1 MRQAVAFGGTNP
13 YLDTLARPNP
23 DPKDKTVTE
32 VSDLMTPLSR
42 ALSRKGYETLT
53 PVQEAMADPD
63 LQGKDALVSAQTGS
77 GKTVAFGIAMAPT
90 IMNEA
95 ESFDRAGAPLSLI
108 IAPTRELA
116 LQVMRELQWLF
127 AETGARFGSC
137 VGGMDARTERRTLD
151 RGVHIVV
158 GTPGR
163 LRDHITRGA
172 LDLSELA
179 CVVLDEADEMLD
191 LGFRDDLEFILDAA
205 PKQRRTLLFSATVSR
220 PIGLLAKTYQNNAVR
235 IETKGE
241 AKQHSD
247 IEYRALVVKPADK
260 ENAII
265 NLLRYYEAQNALV
278 FCGMRA
284 AVNHMT
290 AKFNNRG
297 MSVVALSGEL
307 SQNERTHALQSMRDG
322 RARVC
327 IATDVAARGI
337 DLPGLDLVIHADL
350 PQNKEALLH
359 RSGRT
364 GRAGSKGVSALIVP
378 MSQRKKAERLL
389 GWAKVTAKWDTSPTA
404 KMVQERDD
412 ERLLEGFSVSD
423 KPDVEFVA
431 KFLEKYTP
439 EQIAAAYIEQYRSGR
454 SAPEDLQTVSVTG
467 PDVKASRDE
476 FAASTWISLTIGRNQ
491 KAEPRWLLPM
501 LCRAGDITKRDIGAI
516 RMQPDETFVQLNAQ
530 ISNDFMK
537 ALGGKKELEEGIKVT
552 VLDTPPD
559 LPPQPRGKPQGSK
572 RPYQRRDDR
581 EGGKP
586 AYKGKKPWNSDDR
599 DGGRDGGRDA
609 GKPAYQGK
617 KKWDGDSRD
626 GGRDGG
632 REGGKPAYAGKKK
645 WDNDSHDGGK
655 PAYKGKKKWDNDTG
669 ESDRPAYKGKSKW
682 DTGGDKPAA
691 KTKPKSATKYDS
703 KPRHK
708 EAPKSDFAP
717 KFGGEADAMPKRG
730 GSKPRPKNLGADD
743 RGAKKPRHKATGK
756 GKFAKPSGK
765 KKSAKP
771 MGKKRD

>member
-1 MRQAVAFGGTNP
+1 M
-13 YLDTLARPNP
+13 
-23 DPKDKTVTE
+23 TE

-42 ALSRKGYETLT
+42 ALTRKGYEKLT

-63 LQGKDALVSAQTGS
+63 LVSKDVLVSAQTGS

-90 IMNEA
+90 IMGEA
-95 ESFDRAGAPLSLI
+95 EKFERAGAPLSLI

-116 LQVMRELQWLF
+116 LQVMRELEWLY

-172 LDLSELA
+172 LDLSELRCA
-179 CVVLDEADEMLD
+179 ILDEADEMLD

-205 PKQRRTLLFSATVSR
+205 PKSRRTLMFSATVSR
-220 PIGLLAKTYQNNAVR
+220 PIAVLAKTYQHDAVR
-235 IETKGE
+235 IETKGN

-278 FCGMRA
+278 FCGTRA

-297 MSVVALSGEL
+297 MAVVALSGEL

-389 GWAKVTAKWDTSPTA
+389 GWAQVTAVWDTPPTA
-404 KMVQERDD
+404 KMVQDRDD
-412 ERLLEGFSVSD
+412 GRMIEGFVIPEKTD
-423 KPDVEFVA
+423 ADFVA
-431 KFLEKYTP
+431 KFLAEYTA
-439 EQIAAAYIEQYRSGR
+439 EQIASAYIEQYRSSR
-454 SAPEDLQTVSVTG
+454 SAPEELQTVSVTG
-467 PDVKASRDE
+467 PDVRTPRDE
-476 FAASTWISLTIGRNQ
+476 FAESTWISLTTGRNQ

-501 LCRAGDITKRDIGAI
+501 MCRAGDITKRDIGAI

-530 ISNDFMK
+530 IANDFMK
-537 ALGGKKELEEGIKVT
+537 ALGNKKELEEGIKVT
-552 VLDTPPD
+552 VLDKAPD
-559 LPPQPRGKPQGSK
+559 LPPQPRGKPQGGK
-572 RPYQRRDDR
+572 PYQRRDDR
-581 EGGKP
+581 EGGG
-586 AYKGKKPWNSDDR
+586 YKGKKPYGDDKR
-599 DGGRDGGRDA
+599 
-609 GKPAYQGK
+609 
-617 KKWDGDSRD
+617 
-626 GGRDGG
+626 
-632 REGGKPAYAGKKK
+632 
-645 WDNDSHDGGK
+645 DGGK
-655 PAYKGKKKWDNDTG
+655 PAYKGKKSYGDDKRDGGQRDDKPGYQGKRPWGDDNKEGGKPAYKAKKKWEPETG
-669 ESDRPAYKGKSKW
+669 EVDRPAYKGKSKW
-682 DTGGDKPAA
+682 DNGESKPASP
-691 KTKPKSATKYDS
+691 KGKPKAATKYDS

-717 KFGGEADAMPKRG
+717 KFGGDADAMPKRG
-730 GSKPRPKNLGADD
+730 GKPRPANLGDND
-743 RGAKKPRHKATGK
+743 RGEARKPRHKAAGK
-756 GKFAKPSGK
+756 GKFAKPSAK
-765 KKSAKP
+765 KKTSKP

>member
-1 MRQAVAFGGTNP
+1 M
-13 YLDTLARPNP
+13 
-23 DPKDKTVTE
+23 TE
-32 VSDLMTPLSR
+32 VSDLITPLAR
-42 ALSRKGYETLT
+42 TLAKKGYETLT
-53 PVQEAMADPD
+53 PVQEAMANPELTDR
-63 LQGKDALVSAQTGS
+63 DALVSAQTGS

-90 IMNEA
+90 LLGDSH
-95 ESFDRAGAPLSLI
+95 SFDRAGAPLALI

-116 LQVMRELQWLF
+116 LQVMRELQWLY

-172 LDLSELA
+172 LDLSDA
-179 CVVLDEADEMLD
+179 RCVVLDEADEMLD
-191 LGFRDDLEFILDAA
+191 LGFRDDLEFILDAS

-220 PIGLLAKTYQNNAVR
+220 PIALLAKTYQNDAMR
-235 IETKGE
+235 IETKGG

-247 IEYRALVVKPADK
+247 IEYRALVVKPADR

-265 NLLRYYEAQNALV
+265 NLLRFYEAQNALV
-278 FCGMRA
+278 FCATRA

-364 GRAGSKGVSALIVP
+364 GRAGAKGVSALIVP
-378 MSQRKKAERLL
+378 MSQRKKAQRLL
-389 GWAKVTAKWDTSPTA
+389 DWAKVTANWGTPPTA
-404 KMVQERDD
+404 KQVQECDD
-412 ERLLEGFSVSD
+412 ERLLESFEVS
-423 KPDVEFVA
+423 KDVDQEFVA
-431 KFLEKYTP
+431 KLLEKYSP
-439 EQIAAAYIEQYRSGR
+439 EQIAAAYITQYRSNR

-467 PDVKASRDE
+467 PDVKTTRDE
-476 FAASTWISLTIGRNQ
+476 FAESTWLSISVGRND

-501 LCRAGDITKRDIGAI
+501 ICRAGDISKRDIGAI
-516 RMQPDETFVQLNAQ
+516 RVQSSETFVQLNAQ
-530 ISNDFMK
+530 ISNAFMN
-537 ALGGKKELEEGIKVT
+537 ALGAKKELEEGIKVT
-552 VLDTPPD
+552 VLDSPPD
-559 LPPQPRGKPQGSK
+559 LGSAPRGRPQGGKK

-581 EGGKP
+581 DGDRRPAYKGKRDDRDGGKP
-586 AYKGKKPWNSDDR
+586 AYKGKRYDR
-599 DGGRDGGRDA
+599 DSD
-609 GKPAYQGK
+609 KPAYQGK
-617 KKWDGDSRD
+617 KKWDSDS
-626 GGRDGG
+626 
-632 REGGKPAYAGKKK
+632 KPAYKGKRDDR
-645 WDNDSHDGGK
+645 DNRDGGK
-655 PAYKGKKKWDNDTG
+655 PAYK
-669 ESDRPAYKGKSKW
+669 A
-682 DTGGDKPAA
+682 
-691 KTKPKSATKYDS
+691 KPKHGDDRKSEGAGKTSTKYNS

-708 EAPKSDFAP
+708 EAPKSDFSP
-717 KFGGEADAMPKRG
+717 KFGGAADAMPKRKG
-730 GSKPRPKNLGADD
+730 AKPKPANLGDND
-743 RGAKKPRHKATGK
+743 RGAKKPRHKASGK

-765 KKSAKP
+765 KKAFKP
-771 MGKKRD
+771 AGKKPS

>member
-1 MRQAVAFGGTNP
+1 MWIKRSPVQFGPLVPSLIYHSKRQTVAFGVTTP
-13 YLDTLARPNP
+13 YLGTLARPNP
-23 DPKDKTVTE
+23 DPKEKTVTE
-32 VSDLMTPLSR
+32 VSDLMTPLAR
-42 ALSRKGYETLT
+42 ALTRKGYETLT

-63 LQGKDALVSAQTGS
+63 LVGKDALVSAQTGS

-90 IMNEA
+90 MMGEA
-95 ESFDRAGAPLSLI
+95 ESFERAGAPLSLI

-116 LQVMRELQWLF
+116 LQVMRELQWLY

-172 LDLSELA
+172 LDLSELR

-205 PKQRRTLLFSATVSR
+205 PKERRTLMFSATVAR
-220 PIGLLAKTYQNNAVR
+220 PIALLAKTYQRDAVR
-235 IETKGE
+235 VETAG
-241 AKQHSD
+241 AQKQHVD

-278 FCGMRA
+278 FCGTRA

-389 GWAKVTAKWDTSPTA
+389 GWAKVTAKWDTPPTA

-423 KPDVEFVA
+423 KPDTEFVA

-454 SAPEDLQTVSVTG
+454 SAPEELQTVSVTG
-467 PDVKASRDE
+467 PDVKSPRDE
-476 FAASTWISLTIGRNQ
+476 FAESTWISLTIGRNQ

-530 ISNDFMK
+530 ISNDFIK

-559 LPPQPRGKPQGSK
+559 LPPQPRGKPSGGPK
-572 RPYQRRDDR
+572 RPYQRRDSGD
-581 EGGKP
+581 GGKP

-599 DGGRDGGRDA
+599 DGG
-609 GKPAYQGK
+609 KPAYQGK
-617 KKWDGDSRD
+617 KKWDGD
-626 GGRDGG
+626 GRD
-632 REGGKPAYAGKKK
+632 GGKPAYKGKKTG
-645 WDNDSHDGGK
+645 DSDSRDGGK
-655 PAYKGKKKWDNDTG
+655 PAYKGKKKWDNDDSG
-669 ESDRPAYKGKSKW
+669 ADRPAYKGKSKW
-682 DTGGDKPAA
+682 D
-691 KTKPKSATKYDS
+691 
-703 KPRHK
+703 
-708 EAPKSDFAP
+708 SDEQIGRA
-717 KFGGEADAMPKRG
+717 
-730 GSKPRPKNLGADD
+730 
-743 RGAKKPRHKATGK
+743 HV
-756 GKFAKPSGK
+756 
-765 KKSAKP
+765 
-771 MGKKRD
+771 

>member
-1 MRQAVAFGGTNP
+1 
-13 YLDTLARPNP
+13 
-23 DPKDKTVTE
+23 
-32 VSDLMTPLSR
+32 MTPLSR
-42 ALSRKGYETLT
+42 ALTRKGYETLT

-63 LQGKDALVSAQTGS
+63 LLGKDVLVSAQTGS

-90 IMNEA
+90 LMEEA
-95 ESFDRAGAPLSLI
+95 ESFGRAGAPLALI

-116 LQVMRELQWLF
+116 LQVMRELEWLF

-172 LDLSELA
+172 LDLSELRVA
-179 CVVLDEADEMLD
+179 VLDEADEMLD
-191 LGFRDDLEFILDAA
+191 LGFRDDLEFILKAA
-205 PKQRRTLLFSATVSR
+205 PDERRTLLFSATVSR
-220 PIGLLAKTYQNNAVR
+220 PIALLAKTYQRNAVR
-235 IETKGE
+235 IETKSE
-241 AKQHSD
+241 TKQHSD

-278 FCGMRA
+278 FCGTRA

-290 AKFNNRG
+290 SKFNNRG
-297 MSVVALSGEL
+297 MAVVALSGEL

-389 GWAKVTAKWDTSPTA
+389 GWAGVTAKWDTPPTA
-404 KMVQERDD
+404 KMVQERDN
-412 ERLLEGFSVSD
+412 ERLIDGFVVGD
-423 KPDVEFVA
+423 APDAEFVA
-431 KFLEKYTP
+431 RFLEKYTA
-439 EQIAAAYIEQYRSGR
+439 EQIAAAYIAQYRSLR
-454 SAPEDLQTVSVTG
+454 SAPEELQTVSVTG
-467 PDVKASRDE
+467 PDVKATRDE
-476 FAASTWISLTIGRNQ
+476 FAESTWISLTIGRDQ

-516 RMQPDETFVQLNAQ
+516 RMQQNETFVQLNAM
-530 ISNDFMK
+530 ISNAFMK

-552 VLDTPPD
+552 VLDTPPN
-559 LPPQPRGKPQGSK
+559 LPPQPRGKPSGGPK
-572 RPYQRRDDR
+572 RPYQRREAGAD
-581 EGGKP
+581 GGKP
-586 AYKGKKPWNSDDR
+586 TYKGKKKWEPNDR
-599 DGGRDGGRDA
+599 DGAKPAYAGKPARDGD
-609 GKPAYQGK
+609 KPAYQGK
-617 KKWDGDSRD
+617 KKWGSDGR
-626 GGRDGG
+626 
-632 REGGKPAYAGKKK
+632 
-645 WDNDSHDGGK
+645 DGGK
-655 PAYKGKKKWDNDTG
+655 PAYKGKKKWDGDDTD
-669 ESDRPAYKGKSKW
+669 SPRTPYKGKSKW
-682 DTGGDKPAA
+682 DKEGGKPAA
-691 KTKPKSATKYDS
+691 KPAGDKPKAATKYDS

-717 KFGGEADAMPKRG
+717 KFGGEADAMPSRKG
-730 GSKPRPKNLGADD
+730 GKPRPKNLGADD
-743 RGAKKPRHKATGK
+743 RGSKKPRHKATGK
-756 GKFAKPSGK
+756 GKFAKPAAK
-765 KKSAKP
+765 KKTVKP

>member
-1 MRQAVAFGGTNP
+1 
-13 YLDTLARPNP
+13 
-23 DPKDKTVTE
+23 
-32 VSDLMTPLSR
+32 MTPLSR
-42 ALSRKGYETLT
+42 ALTRKGYETLT

-63 LQGKDALVSAQTGS
+63 LTGKDVLVSAQTGS

-90 IMNEA
+90 VMEGA
-95 ESFDRAGAPLSLI
+95 ESFQRAGAPLSLI

-116 LQVMRELQWLF
+116 LQVMRELEWLY

-172 LDLSELA
+172 LDLSELRCA
-179 CVVLDEADEMLD
+179 VLDEADEMLD

-205 PKQRRTLLFSATVSR
+205 PKTRRTLLFSATVSR
-220 PIGLLAKTYQNNAVR
+220 PIAVLAKTYQTDAVR

-247 IEYRALVVKPADK
+247 IEYRALVVKPADR

-278 FCGMRA
+278 FCGTRA

-389 GWAKVTAKWDTSPTA
+389 GWAKVTAKWDTPPTA

-412 ERLLEGFSVSD
+412 ERLIEGFTVSEKAD
-423 KPDVEFVA
+423 TDFVA
-431 KFLEKYTP
+431 KFLEKYTA
-439 EQIAAAYIEQYRSGR
+439 EQIAAAYIEQYRSQR

-467 PDVKASRDE
+467 PDVKATRDE

-559 LPPQPRGKPQGSK
+559 LPPQPRGKPQGAK
-572 RPYQRRDDR
+572 RPYQRRDTR
-581 EGGKP
+581 EGGRE
-586 AYKGKKPWNSDDR
+586 G
-599 DGGRDGGRDA
+599 

-617 KKWDGDSRD
+617 KKWEPESRD
-626 GGRDGG
+626 GA
-632 REGGKPAYAGKKK
+632 KPAYQGKKK
-645 WDNDSHDGGK
+645 WDNDSRDGGKPAHHDGGK
-655 PAYKGKKKWDNDTG
+655 PAYKGKKKWDNDDSG
-669 ESDRPAYKGKSKW
+669 ADRPAYKGKSKW
-682 DTGGDKPAA
+682 DSDERKPAA
-691 KTKPKSATKYDS
+691 KGKPKTASKYDS
-703 KPRHK
+703 KPRHS

-743 RGAKKPRHKATGK
+743 RGPKKPRHKATGK
-756 GKFAKPSGK
+756 GKFAKPSAK
-765 KKSAKP
+765 KKTTKP

>member
-1 MRQAVAFGGTNP
+1 
-13 YLDTLARPNP
+13 
-23 DPKDKTVTE
+23 
-32 VSDLMTPLSR
+32 MTPLSR
-42 ALSRKGYETLT
+42 ALTRKGYEKLT
-53 PVQEAMADPD
+53 PVQEAMSDPD
-63 LQGKDALVSAQTGS
+63 LLGKDALVSAQTGS

-90 IMNEA
+90 LMDAA
-95 ESFDRAGAPLSLI
+95 ESFGRAGAPLALI

-116 LQVMRELQWLF
+116 LQVMRELEWLF

-172 LDLSELA
+172 LDLSELRVA
-179 CVVLDEADEMLD
+179 VLDEADEMLD
-191 LGFRDDLEFILDAA
+191 LGFRDDLEFILKAA
-205 PKQRRTLLFSATVSR
+205 PDERRTLLFSATVSR
-220 PIGLLAKTYQNNAVR
+220 PIALLAKTYQRDAVR
-235 IETKGE
+235 IETKSE
-241 AKQHSD
+241 TKQHSD

-278 FCGMRA
+278 FCGTRA

-378 MSQRKKAERLL
+378 MSQRRKAERLL
-389 GWAKVTAKWDTSPTA
+389 GWAKVTANWDTPPTA
-404 KMVQERDD
+404 KMVQDRDN
-412 ERLLEGFSVSD
+412 ERLIDGFVVGD
-423 KPDVEFVA
+423 KPDTEFVA
-431 KFLEKYTP
+431 RFLEKYTA
-439 EQIAAAYIEQYRSGR
+439 EQIAAAYIEQYRSQR

-476 FAASTWISLTIGRNQ
+476 FAESTWISLTIGRDQN
-491 KAEPRWLLPM
+491 AEPRWLLPM

-516 RMQPDETFVQLNAQ
+516 RMQKSETFVQLNAQ
-530 ISNDFMK
+530 ISNAFIK

-552 VLDTPPD
+552 VLDTAPD
-559 LPPQPRGKPQGSK
+559 LPPQPRGKPSGAK
-572 RPYQRRDDR
+572 RPYQRREGGDGGN
-581 EGGKP
+581 GGKP
-586 AYKGKKPWNSDDR
+586 AYKGKKKWEPSDR
-599 DGGRDGGRDA
+599 EGGKPAYA
-609 GKPAYQGK
+609 GKPAR
-617 KKWDGDSRD
+617 DGD
-626 GGRDGG
+626 
-632 REGGKPAYAGKKK
+632 KPAYAGKKK
-645 WDNDSHDGGK
+645 WDNDSRDGGK
-655 PAYKGKKKWDNDTG
+655 PAYKGKKKWDNDD
-669 ESDRPAYKGKSKW
+669 SDAPRTPYKGKSKW
-682 DTGGDKPAA
+682 DKEGGKPAA
-691 KTKPKSATKYDS
+691 KPAGDKPKAATKYDA

-717 KFGGEADAMPKRG
+717 KFGGEADAMPSRKG
-730 GSKPRPKNLGADD
+730 GKPKPKNLGDND
-743 RGAKKPRHKATGK
+743 RGTKKPRHKATGK
-756 GKFAKPSGK
+756 GKFAKPAAK
-765 KKSAKP
+765 KKTSKP

>member
-1 MRQAVAFGGTNP
+1 M
-13 YLDTLARPNP
+13 
-23 DPKDKTVTE
+23 TE
-32 VSDLMTPLSR
+32 VSDLITPLSR
-42 ALSRKGYETLT
+42 ALTRKGYETLT
-53 PVQEAMADPD
+53 PVQEAMANPD
-63 LQGKDALVSAQTGS
+63 LLGKDALVSAQTGS

-90 IMNEA
+90 IMDEA
-95 ESFDRAGAPLSLI
+95 ENFGRAGAPLALI

-116 LQVMRELQWLF
+116 LQVMRELEWLY

-172 LDLSELA
+172 LDLSELRCA
-179 CVVLDEADEMLD
+179 VLDEADEMLD

-205 PKQRRTLLFSATVSR
+205 PKSRRTLLFSATVSR
-220 PIGLLAKTYQNNAVR
+220 PIAVLAKTYQHDAVR

-278 FCGMRA
+278 FCGTRA

-297 MSVVALSGEL
+297 MAVVALSGEL

-364 GRAGSKGVSALIVP
+364 GRAGSKGVSAMIVP

-389 GWAKVTAKWDTSPTA
+389 GWAQVTAVWDTPPTA

-412 ERLLEGFSVSD
+412 GRMIESFVVPEKTD
-423 KPDVEFVA
+423 ADFVA
-431 KFLEKYTP
+431 KFLAEYTA
-439 EQIAAAYIEQYRSGR
+439 EQIASAYIEQYRSSR
-454 SAPEDLQTVSVTG
+454 SAPEELQTVSVTG
-467 PDVKASRDE
+467 PDVRSPRDE
-476 FAASTWISLTIGRNQ
+476 FAESTWISLTTGRNQ

-501 LCRAGDITKRDIGAI
+501 MCRAGDITKRDIGAI

-530 ISNDFMK
+530 IANDFMK

-552 VLDTPPD
+552 VLDAAPD
-559 LPPQPRGKPQGSK
+559 LPPQPRGKPQGAK

-581 EGGKP
+581 DGAKSAYKGKKKWDSDDRDGGKPAYQGKKSYGDDKHDGGKPAYKDKKPYGSDDRDGGKP
-586 AYKGKKPWNSDDR
+586 AYKGKRPWGAEDR
-599 DGGRDGGRDA
+599 
-609 GKPAYQGK
+609 
-617 KKWDGDSRD
+617 
-626 GGRDGG
+626 
-632 REGGKPAYAGKKK
+632 
-645 WDNDSHDGGK
+645 DGGK
-655 PAYKGKKKWDNDTG
+655 PAYKGKKKWDNDSQDG
-669 ESDRPAYKGKSKW
+669 DRPAYKGKSKW
-682 DTGGDKPAA
+682 DSDGAKPAP
-691 KTKPKSATKYDS
+691 KGKPKSATKYDN

-708 EAPKSDFAP
+708 EAPKSDFAS
-717 KFGGEADAMPKRG
+717 KNAGEGDAMPKRG
-730 GSKPRPKNLGADD
+730 GKPRPANLGAND
-743 RGAKKPRHKATGK
+743 RGEARKPRHKAAGK

-765 KKSAKP
+765 KKTSKP

>member
-1 MRQAVAFGGTNP
+1 MNP
-13 YLDTLARPNP
+13 LA
-23 DPKDKTVTE
+23 
-32 VSDLMTPLSR
+32 R

-63 LQGKDALVSAQTGS
+63 LVGKDALVSAQTGS
-77 GKTVAFGIAMAPT
+77 GKTVAFGIAMAST
-90 IMNEA
+90 MLDGA
-95 ESFDRAGAPLSLI
+95 ESFQRAGAPLSLI

-116 LQVMRELQWLF
+116 LQVMRELQWLY

-172 LDLSELA
+172 LDLSDIR

-205 PKQRRTLLFSATVSR
+205 PKTRRTLMFSATVSR
-220 PIGLLAKTYQNNAVR
+220 PIAVLAKTYQRDAVR
-235 IETKGE
+235 VETVG
-241 AKQHSD
+241 AQKQHVD

-265 NLLRYYEAQNALV
+265 NVLRYYEAQNALV
-278 FCGMRA
+278 FCATRA

-290 AKFNNRG
+290 SRFNNRG

-389 GWAKVTAKWDTSPTA
+389 GWAKVAAKWDTPPTA

-423 KPDVEFVA
+423 KPDSEFVA
-431 KFLEKYTP
+431 KFLEKYSP

-467 PDVKASRDE
+467 PDVKAARDE
-476 FAASTWISLTIGRNQ
+476 FAESTWISLTIGRNQ

-537 ALGGKKELEEGIKVT
+537 SLGGKKELEEGIKVT

-559 LPPQPRGKPQGSK
+559 LGPQPRGKPQGGKK

-581 EGGKP
+581 DGDKP
-586 AYKGKKPWNSDDR
+586 AYKGKKKWDSDDR
-599 DGGRDGGRDA
+599 
-609 GKPAYQGK
+609 
-617 KKWDGDSRD
+617 
-626 GGRDGG
+626 
-632 REGGKPAYAGKKK
+632 
-645 WDNDSHDGGK
+645 DGGK
-655 PAYKGKKKWDNDTG
+655 PAYKGKKKWDNDSRDG
-669 ESDRPAYKGKSKW
+669 GKPAYQGKKKYDSEDREGAKPAYKGKSKW
-682 DTGGDKPAA
+682 DSDERKPTPKA
-691 KTKPKSATKYDS
+691 KPKTATKYDS

-717 KFGGEADAMPKRG
+717 KFGGEADAMPKRK
-730 GSKPRPKNLGADD
+730 GSKPPPKNLGAND
-743 RGAKKPRHKATGK
+743 RGAKKPRHKASGK

-765 KKSAKP
+765 KKTVKP
-771 MGKKRD
+771 IGKKRD

>member
-1 MRQAVAFGGTNP
+1 M
-13 YLDTLARPNP
+13 
-23 DPKDKTVTE
+23 TE
-32 VSDLMTPLSR
+32 VSDLITPLAR
-42 ALSRKGYETLT
+42 TLAKKGYETLT
-53 PVQEAMADPD
+53 PVQEAMANPELTDR
-63 LQGKDALVSAQTGS
+63 DALVSAQTGS

-90 IMNEA
+90 LLGA
-95 ESFDRAGAPLSLI
+95 SHSFDRAGAPLALI

-116 LQVMRELQWLF
+116 LQVMRELQWLY

-172 LDLSELA
+172 LDLSDA
-179 CVVLDEADEMLD
+179 RCVVLDEADEMLD
-191 LGFRDDLEFILDAA
+191 LGFRDDLEFILDAS

-220 PIGLLAKTYQNNAVR
+220 PIALLAKTYQNDAMR
-235 IETKGE
+235 IETKGGT
-241 AKQHSD
+241 KQHSD
-247 IEYRALVVKPADK
+247 IEYRALVVKPADR

-265 NLLRYYEAQNALV
+265 NLLRFYEAQNALV
-278 FCGMRA
+278 FCATRA

-364 GRAGSKGVSALIVP
+364 GRAGAKGVSALIVP
-378 MSQRKKAERLL
+378 MSQRKKAQRLL
-389 GWAKVTAKWDTSPTA
+389 DWAKVTANWGTPPTA
-404 KMVQERDD
+404 KQVKECDD
-412 ERLLEGFSVSD
+412 ERLLESFEVS
-423 KPDVEFVA
+423 KDVDQEFVA
-431 KFLEKYTP
+431 KLLEKYSP
-439 EQIAAAYIEQYRSGR
+439 EQIAAAYITQYRSNR

-467 PDVKASRDE
+467 PDVKTTRDE
-476 FAASTWISLTIGRNQ
+476 FAESTWLSISVGRND

-501 LCRAGDITKRDIGAI
+501 ICRGGDISKRDIGAI
-516 RMQPDETFVQLNAQ
+516 RVQSSETFVQLNAQ
-530 ISNDFMK
+530 ISNTFMN
-537 ALGGKKELEEGIKVT
+537 ALGAKKELEEGIKVT
-552 VLDTPPD
+552 VLDSPPD
-559 LPPQPRGKPQGSK
+559 LGPAPRGRPQGGKK

-581 EGGKP
+581 DGDRRP
-586 AYKGKKPWNSDDR
+586 AYKGKRDDR
-599 DGGRDGGRDA
+599 DGD
-609 GKPAYQGK
+609 KPAYQGK
-617 KKWDGDSRD
+617 KKWDSDS
-626 GGRDGG
+626 
-632 REGGKPAYAGKKK
+632 KPAYKGKR
-645 WDNDSHDGGK
+645 DNRDSRDGGK
-655 PAYKGKKKWDNDTG
+655 PAYK
-669 ESDRPAYKGKSKW
+669 A
-682 DTGGDKPAA
+682 
-691 KTKPKSATKYDS
+691 KPKHGDDRKSESAGKTSTKYNS

-708 EAPKSDFAP
+708 EAPKSDFSP
-717 KFGGEADAMPKRG
+717 KFGGAADAMPKRK
-730 GSKPRPKNLGADD
+730 SAKPKPANLGDND
-743 RGAKKPRHKATGK
+743 RGAKKPRHKASGK

-765 KKSAKP
+765 KKSFKP
-771 MGKKRD
+771 AGKKPR

>member
-1 MRQAVAFGGTNP
+1 MPIWHPSGLHSKDVLAPYKSRHANLKDHTVTDVADLITP
-13 YLDTLARPNP
+13 LARTLN
-23 DPKDKTVTE
+23 
-32 VSDLMTPLSR
+32 
-42 ALSRKGYETLT
+42 RKGYETLT
-53 PVQEAMADPD
+53 PVQEAMANPD
-63 LQGKDALVSAQTGS
+63 LEGKDALVSAQTGS

-90 IMNEA
+90 LLGDSHN
-95 ESFDRAGAPLSLI
+95 FDRAGAPLALI

-116 LQVMRELQWLF
+116 LQVMRELQWLYG
-127 AETGARFGSC
+127 ETGARFGSC

-172 LDLSELA
+172 LDLSDA
-179 CVVLDEADEMLD
+179 RCVVLDEADEMLD

-205 PKQRRTLLFSATVSR
+205 PKTRRTLMFSATVAR
-220 PIGLLAKTYQNNAVR
+220 PIALLAKTYQNNAVR
-235 IETKGE
+235 IETKSE
-241 AKQHSD
+241 NKQHSD
-247 IEYRALVVKPADK
+247 IEYRALVVKPADR

-278 FCGMRA
+278 FCATRA

-378 MSQRKKAERLL
+378 MSQRKKAQRLL
-389 GWAKVTAKWDTSPTA
+389 DWAKVTAKWDSPPTA
-404 KMVQERDD
+404 KQVQDRDD
-412 ERLLEGFSVSD
+412 ERLLESFSVSGTMD
-423 KPDVEFVA
+423 QDFVA
-431 KFLEKYTP
+431 KLLEKYSA
-439 EQIAAAYIEQYRSGR
+439 EQIAAAYIAQYRKSR

-476 FAASTWISLTIGRNQ
+476 FAESTWLSISVGRND

-501 LCRAGDITKRDIGAI
+501 ICRGGDISKRDIGAI
-516 RMQPDETFVQLNAQ
+516 RVQASETFVQLNAQ
-530 ISNDFMK
+530 ISNAFIK
-537 ALGGKKELEEGIKVT
+537 ALGAKKELEEGIKVT
-552 VLDTPPD
+552 VLDSAPD
-559 LPPQPRGKPQGSK
+559 LGSAPRGKPRGNSGSGK
-572 RPYQRRDDR
+572 RPFKRREDRDDR
-581 EGGKP
+581 GERP
-586 AYKGKKPWNSDDR
+586 AYKGNNKRDNR
-599 DGGRDGGRDA
+599 DGD
-609 GKPAYQGK
+609 
-617 KKWDGDSRD
+617 
-626 GGRDGG
+626 
-632 REGGKPAYAGKKK
+632 
-645 WDNDSHDGGK
+645 K
-655 PAYKGKKKWDNDTG
+655 PAYKGKKKWDSNDRDG
-669 ESDRPAYKGKSKW
+669 GKPAYKGKP
-682 DTGGDKPAA
+682 DRDGGKPAYKSKNKQDHDGA
-691 KTKPKSATKYDS
+691 KPAYKGKPKRDDDRKFEGKPEGKGKSATKYDS

-717 KFGGEADAMPKRG
+717 KMGGNADAMPKRG
-730 GSKPRPKNLGADD
+730 GNKPKPKNLGAND
-743 RGAKKPRHKATGK
+743 RGAKKPRHKASGK
-756 GKFAKPSGK
+756 GKFSKPSGK
-765 KKSAKP
+765 KKTFKP
-771 MGKKRD
+771 AGTKRD